1 MLVVN
6 LYLAGCFV
14 FHEVS
19 LHCILWKHFLTLR
32 TWDSL
37 ISQSLEMDVQLEVKQ
52 RSPKPGREFLVLS
65 AAPLSFCASQC
76 AFSMCLGA
84 VAFHI
89 RGMQPER
96 KNQSDKSVGCFFKNM
111 RTFFFVE
118 TGFGGGMAKLG
129 FSAKSFA

>member
-1 MLVVN
+1 M
-6 LYLAGCFV
+6 

-19 LHCILWKHFLTLR
+19 LHGILWKHFLTLR
-32 TWDSL
+32 TRDSL
-37 ISQSLEMDVQLEVKQ
+37 ICQSLEMDVKLDNAKK
-52 RSPKPGREFLVLS
+52 SKPGQEFLVLL
-65 AAPLSFCASQC
+65 AALLSSCASQC

-89 RGMQPER
+89 QGMGPER
-96 KNQSDKSVGCFFKNM
+96 ESYKSVECSFKNM